1 MGSLFGKK
9 LKRLFNKKS
18 TKSKTKI
25 KEGRREVENALAA
38 AAADEMYFSCSESF
52 DDADEEVKGFSKR
65 FSFGKSSND
74 ENNNKKKNKE
84 LANAQPDDD
93 DPKGLRQLHNI
104 VVTSEQK
111 EMLKKVIAKDPK
123 LFDSNGHMEE
133 SRVLSGRSLEIFER
147 ISSRNGGPIKEEDFD
162 PQVLVRHSR
171 VAIENNPT
179 KTIEEQIEY
188 MRNQLECIREW
199 RGRLGADSALRD
211 YEKIPN
217 QKEYFDLWPLH
228 IHGNDAYGH
237 LIFVEKIAEVDVDYL
252 KTIMSVEEALHVRMV
267 CHEAIAELKKR
278 QSKVL
283 DKVVY
288 KHIWVMDLA
297 DIKWS
302 SFTHDVRDALH
313 KILKMCIEQYSDTL
327 YRIIMIN
334 TPVIFR
340 MVYKGAS
347 LVIKPATKKKVR
359 MLGPTKHPATY
370 EAFRKLGVTRENAPP
385 CAGGTNKGVDIL
397 DLVQMYSKELK
408 HERKH

>member
-1 MGSLFGKK
+1 MASSSFGKK
-9 LKRLFNKKS
+9 LKRMFKKS
-18 TKSKTKI
+18 KSSKKTI
-25 KEGRREVENALAA
+25 KGRED

-52 DDADEEVKGFSKR
+52 DDTGEEAKGINRR
-65 FSFGKSSND
+65 FSFG
-74 ENNNKKKNKE
+74 NNKKKE
-84 LANAQPDDD
+84 LANVQPDES
-93 DPKGLRQLHNI
+93 KGLKELHKI

-162 PQVLVRHSR
+162 PQVFVRHSR

-188 MRNQLECIREW
+188 MRNQLECIRDW

-252 KTIMSVEEALHVRMV
+252 KTIMTVEEALHVRMV

-278 QSKVL
+278 QSEVI

-334 TPVIFR
+334 TPMIFR

-347 LVIKPATKKKVR
+347 LVIKPSTRKKVR

-397 DLVQMYSKELK
+397 DLVQVYSKEFKRRKK
-408 HERKH
+408 H

>member
-1 MGSLFGKK
+1 MKFLKK
-9 LKRLFNKKS
+9 RNK
-18 TKSKTKI
+18 TKSKRKKTKR
-25 KEGRREVENALAA
+25 GND
-38 AAADEMYFSCSESF
+38 DEEEEEELYFSCSESF
-52 DDADEEVKGFSKR
+52 DDAEEEKEEKEKKDAKEEGKR
-65 FSFGKSSND
+65 WRALSFGKKRERKPERRED
-74 ENNNKKKNKE
+74 G
-84 LANAQPDDD
+84 D
-93 DPKGLRQLHNI
+93 DPKGLKRLHDI
-104 VVTSEQK
+104 VVTNEQK
-111 EMLKKVIAKDPK
+111 EMLKKVIAKNPK
-123 LFDSNGHMEE
+123 LFDSNDHAEE
-133 SRVLSGRSLEIFER
+133 SRPLSGRSLEIFER

-162 PQVLVRHSR
+162 PQVLTRHAR

-199 RGRLGADSALRD
+199 RGRLGADTALRD

-217 QKEYFDLWPLH
+217 QKEYFDLWPLY

-252 KTIMSVEEALHVRMV
+252 KKIMTVDEALHVRMV

-278 QSKVL
+278 QSKKL

-297 DIKWS
+297 DVKWS

-359 MLGPTKHPATY
+359 MLGSTKHPATY
-370 EAFRKLGVTRENAPP
+370 EAFRKLGVTRVNAPP
-385 CAGGTNKGVDIL
+385 CAGGTNKGVNIL
-397 DLVQMYSKELK
+397 DLVKMYSQEFKKAETK
-408 HERKH
+408 G

>member
-1 MGSLFGKK
+1 
-9 LKRLFNKKS
+9 
-18 TKSKTKI
+18 
-25 KEGRREVENALAA
+25 
-38 AAADEMYFSCSESF
+38 
-52 DDADEEVKGFSKR
+52 
-65 FSFGKSSND
+65 
-74 ENNNKKKNKE
+74 
-84 LANAQPDDD
+84 
-93 DPKGLRQLHNI
+93 
-104 VVTSEQK
+104 
-111 EMLKKVIAKDPK
+111 
-123 LFDSNGHMEE
+123 
-133 SRVLSGRSLEIFER
+133 
-147 ISSRNGGPIKEEDFD
+147 
-162 PQVLVRHSR
+162 
-171 VAIENNPT
+171 
-179 KTIEEQIEY
+179 
-188 MRNQLECIREW
+188 MRNELECIRDW

-252 KTIMSVEEALHVRMV
+252 KTIMTVEEALHVRMV

-278 QSKVL
+278 QSEVL

-347 LVIKPATKKKVR
+347 LVIKPATRKKVR

-397 DLVQMYSKELK
+397 DLVQMYSKEFK
-408 HERKH
+408 RGKIH